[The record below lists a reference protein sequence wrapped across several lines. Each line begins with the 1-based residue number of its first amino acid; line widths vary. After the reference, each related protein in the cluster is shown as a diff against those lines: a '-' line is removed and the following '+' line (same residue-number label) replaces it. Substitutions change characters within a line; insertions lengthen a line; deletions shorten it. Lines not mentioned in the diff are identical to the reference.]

1 MLKITKQDIDVL
13 ELSEIVKLTDKQAE
27 VWLEQA
33 GISRFESW
41 LLPQLVSR
49 FGMWELK
56 YTTSKQ
62 IDVLAT
68 LKHNCSDP
76 KQQQLWKLTRVAR
89 STLYLKQIRYPEYAT
104 LTPLI
109 LLGFKKYQGVPYSHW
124 QGLPNIEHI
133 LEPKLYE
140 ATALSNFT
148 NLTSLTSLTS
158 LGSDRLVEIRQ
169 QGLTI
174 QSGSKSGSLKSAET
188 TWCLNNILDTE
199 LGGLPKLT
207 QTILTQIWLAH
218 PRHRSPSMILDITN
232 WDNIPAPLFPVDIF
246 SPSKA
251 NNPEKE
257 VKTQPTTLPWM

>member
-1 MLKITKQDIDVL
+1 MLKITKQDIDTL
-13 ELSEIVKLTDKQAE
+13 DLSELNKLQLPQQE
-27 VWLEQA
+27 LWCENNRLN
-33 GISRFESW
+33 RFESW

-62 IDVLAT
+62 IDVFQT
-68 LKHNCSDP
+68 LKYNCSDP
-76 KQQQLWKLTRVAR
+76 KQLSYYHLTRVKR
-89 STLYLKQIRYPEYAT
+89 SSLLSRMTQQPQYGT

-109 LLGFKKYQGVPYSHW
+109 LLAFKQYQGVPYSRW
-124 QGLPNIEHI
+124 QHLENLEHI
-133 LEPKLYE
+133 LEPRLY
-140 ATALSNFT
+140 TAITSDVGDLSG
-148 NLTSLTSLTS
+148 LLS
-158 LGSDRLVEIRQ
+158 LGSDRLLEIRQ
-169 QGLTI
+169 QGLTTR
-174 QSGSKSGSLKSAET
+174 SGLSAGSQKPAET
-188 TWCLNNILDTE
+188 TWQLTGIKDTE
-199 LGGLPKLT
+199 IGHLPKLT

-218 PRHRSPSMILDITN
+218 PRHRSPNMILDITN